1 MSGLKIHE
9 ACLAACCLKT
19 RSKSEES
26 FLKQRT
32 VVTIVLSA
40 VLSCAAQG
48 QGTGYWHTSGNQ
60 ILDANNRAVRI
71 AGVNWYG
78 FETTDEVVHGLWA
91 QDYRSVLNAVKA
103 NGYNTVRLPFSNQ
116 MVESPIVPSNI
127 SYNNS
132 GGAINADLKGLNSL
146 QIMDKI
152 IAYAGQIGLRVILDN
167 HRSEAGNSAEA
178 NGLWYTSA
186 YPESAW
192 INDWKTLA
200 NRYGGNATVIGAD
213 LRNEPHNATSSGS
226 CWGCGSAT
234 NDWQRAAQR
243 GGDAVLSANPNWLIF
258 IEGTDCFNGSCD
270 WWGGNLQ
277 GAQTYPVVLNMPNRL
292 VYSAHDYGPHEYQQS
307 WFNGGATPASLQ
319 AVWTKNWAYLS
330 GNGTAPVW
338 LGEFGTTNNSSDIQ
352 STAAG
357 SQGQWFQTLVS
368 FLGSNPA
375 ISWTYWALN
384 GEDPYGLLDSNYDSA
399 PASSQKQQL
408 LASIQSPL
416 SGGGG
421 PPACQSAPAVPS
433 GAASAVS
440 SSQINVSWNSAAAPT
455 GGRVVSNVYESE
467 TAGFT
472 PSSSNQIANGL
483 TNPGYSATGLAAGT
497 TYYFIVTA
505 MDAAGTSGN
514 SSAASARTQAN
525 TGGSVAPPS
534 DLSAVAL
541 SSSQINLTWTAS
553 STGGVTYNVYRSQ
566 SSEFVPS
573 SSTRIATG
581 VNGTSYANSDLAAAS
596 AYYFLVTAV
605 NTNGE
610 SGASNQATAT
620 TQNAAAGAACH
631 VAYVV
636 NSQWNNGFNT
646 SITVQN
652 TGGAAITHWT
662 LTWNWSG
669 NQTITQAWNSNL
681 QSGGPQ
687 VVLTNADWNGN
698 IAPGASVDGIG
709 FNAGYSGSNPSP
721 AAFYLNGTM
730 CR

>member
-1 MSGLKIHE
+1 MLLKKH
-9 ACLAACCLKT
+9 
-19 RSKSEES
+19 
-26 FLKQRT
+26 
-32 VVTIVLSA
+32 IVLATVLGA
-40 VLSCAAQG
+40 VLSYAAKG
-48 QGTGYWHTSGNQ
+48 QGSGYWHTSGNQ
-60 ILDANNRAVRI
+60 ILDSNNQVVRI

-132 GGAINADLKGLNSL
+132 SGAINSDLQGLNSL

-178 NGLWYTSA
+178 NGLWYTSS
-186 YPESAW
+186 YPESVW

-200 NRYGGNATVIGAD
+200 SRYTGNTTVIGAD
-213 LRNEPHNATSSGS
+213 LRNEPHNATGGGS

-234 NDWQRAAQR
+234 NDWQLAAER
-243 GGDAVLSANPNWLIF
+243 GGNAVLSVNPSWLIF
-258 IEGTDCFNGSCD
+258 VEGTDCFNGSCD

-277 GAQTYPVVLNMPNRL
+277 GAQNYPVVLNTPNRL

-307 WFNGGATPASLQ
+307 WFNSSTTAASLQ
-319 AVWTKNWAYLS
+319 AVWIKNWAYLS
-330 GNGTAPVW
+330 QNGTAPVW
-338 LGEFGTTNNSSDIQ
+338 LGEFGTTNNASDIQ
-352 STAAG
+352 SSAAG

-384 GEDPYGLLDSNYDSA
+384 GEDSYGLLDSNYDSV

-408 LASIQSPL
+408 LSSIQAPL
-416 SGGGG
+416 NGGGG
-421 PPACQSAPAVPS
+421 TPSCQSAPAVPA
-433 GAASAVS
+433 GVTVTAVS
-440 SSQINVSWNSAAAPT
+440 SSQINVSWGAVTAPT
-455 GGRVVSNVYESE
+455 GCSIAYNVYESE

-472 PSSSNQIANGL
+472 PSSSNQVANGL
-483 TNPGYSATGLAAGT
+483 TSSSYSAAGLAAGT
-497 TYYFIVTA
+497 TYFFVITA
-505 MDAAGTSGN
+505 VDAAGSSGD
-514 SSAASARTQAN
+514 SSAASATTQTN

-534 DLSAVAL
+534 SLSAVAV
-541 SSSQINLTWTAS
+541 SSSQINLAWVAS
-553 STGGVTYNVYRSQ
+553 STSGVTYNVYRSQ
-566 SSEFVPS
+566 SSGFVPS

-581 VNGTSYANSDLAAAS
+581 VSGTNYTNSGLPAAS
-596 AYYFLVTAV
+596 TYYFLVTAV
-605 NTNGE
+605 NANGE
-610 SGASNQATAT
+610 SGVSNQATAT
-620 TQNAAAGAACH
+620 TQSVTTGAACH
-631 VAYVV
+631 VTYVV

-646 SITVQN
+646 SITIGN
-652 TGGAAITHWT
+652 TGGVAITNWT
-662 LTWNWSG
+662 LTWSWSG

-687 VVLTNADWNGN
+687 VVLTNAAWNGS
-698 IAPGASVDGIG
+698 IAPGASISGIG
-709 FNAGYSGSNPSP
+709 FNASYSGTNPSP
-721 AAFYLNGTM
+721 AAFYLNGTL

>member
-1 MSGLKIHE
+1 MLLE
-9 ACLAACCLKT
+9 
-19 RSKSEES
+19 
-26 FLKQRT
+26 QRT
-32 VVTIVLSA
+32 IVTVVLGTL
-40 VLSCAAQG
+40 LSCAAQG

-60 ILDANNRAVRI
+60 ILDANNQTVRI

-91 QDYRSVLNAVKA
+91 QDYRSILNAVKA

-132 GGAINADLKGLNSL
+132 SGAINTDLKGLNSL
-146 QIMDKI
+146 QIMDRI

-200 NRYGGNATVIGAD
+200 SRYVGNTTVVGAD
-213 LRNEPHNATSSGS
+213 LRNEPHNATGGGS

-234 NDWQRAAQR
+234 NDWQLAAQR
-243 GGDAVLSANPNWLIF
+243 GGNAVLSVNPNWLIF
-258 IEGTDCFNGSCD
+258 VEGTDCFNGSCD

-277 GAQTYPVVLNMPNRL
+277 GAQSYPVTLNTPNRL
-292 VYSAHDYGPHEYQQS
+292 VYSAHDYGPHEYGQS
-307 WFNGGATPASLQ
+307 WFNSSTTPASLQ

-330 GNGTAPVW
+330 QNGTAPVW

-352 STAAG
+352 NTVAG

-384 GEDPYGLLDSNYDSA
+384 GEDSYGLLDSNYDSV

-408 LASIQSPL
+408 LASIQAPL
-416 SGGGG
+416 SSGGGG
-421 PPACQSAPAVPS
+421 TPSCQSAPAIPAGVTAS
-433 GAASAVS
+433 GLS
-440 SSQINVSWNSAAAPT
+440 SSQINVSWNAVAAPA
-455 GGRVVSNVYESE
+455 GCSVAYNVYESE

-472 PSSSNQIANGL
+472 PSSSNQVASGL
-483 TNPGYSATGLAAGT
+483 TASVYSATGLAAGT
-497 TYYFIVTA
+497 TYYFVVA
-505 MDAAGTSGN
+505 AVDAAGPSGN
-514 SSAASARTQAN
+514 SSPVNATTQAN
-525 TGGSVAPPS
+525 TGGSPAPPS
-534 DLSAVAL
+534 NLSAAAI
-541 SSSQINLTWTAS
+541 SASQINLTWTAS
-553 STGGVTYNVYRSQ
+553 STSGVTYNVYRSQ
-566 SSEFVPS
+566 SSGFMPS
-573 SSTRIATG
+573 SNTRIATG
-581 VNGTSYANSDLAAAS
+581 VNGTSYSSSALAAAS

-605 NTNGE
+605 NANGE
-610 SGASNQATAT
+610 SGASNQAAAT
-620 TQNAAAGAACH
+620 TQSVVTGAACH
-631 VAYVV
+631 VTYVI
-636 NSQWNNGFNT
+636 NSQWDNGFNT
-646 SITVQN
+646 SITIQN
-652 TGGAAITHWT
+652 TGGATINSWT

-687 VVLTNADWNGN
+687 AVLTNASWNGS
-698 IAPGASVDGIG
+698 IAPGASISGIG
-709 FNAGYSGSNPSP
+709 FNASYNGSNPNP
-721 AAFYLNGTM
+721 TAFYLNGTM